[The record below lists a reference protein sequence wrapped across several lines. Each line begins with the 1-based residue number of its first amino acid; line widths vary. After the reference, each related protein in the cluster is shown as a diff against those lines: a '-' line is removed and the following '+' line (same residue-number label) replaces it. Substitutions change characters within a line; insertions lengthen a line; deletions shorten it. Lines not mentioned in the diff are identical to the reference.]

1 MSEATNL
8 IFIMSDEHN
17 KRVLGCAGHPM
28 IKTPNLDALAARVA
42 PQAAGTPPVG
52 RLVDISLVAWP
63 LSTAT
68 AGRVSG
74 TLLSMTGDWVVVK
87 EGTFEHW
94 IPKEKIMNMKA
105 SR

>member
-1 MSEATNL
+1 MKAKL
-8 IFIMSDEHN
+8 IWAS
-17 KRVLGCAGHPM
+17 G
-28 IKTPNLDALAARVA
+28 LAAAAVVYFAIPQAEAQTGVA

-52 RLVDISLVAWP
+52 RLVEITLVAWP
-63 LSTAT
+63 LSTVL

-94 IPKEKIMNMKA
+94 IPKEKIMDMKA

>member
-1 MSEATNL
+1 MKAKL
-8 IFIMSDEHN
+8 IWAS
-17 KRVLGCAGHPM
+17 G
-28 IKTPNLDALAARVA
+28 LAAAAGVYFAIPQPQAEAQTGVA

-52 RLVDISLVAWP
+52 RLVDITLVAWP

-94 IPKEKIMNMKA
+94 IPKEKIMDMKA

>member
-1 MSEATNL
+1 MKANL
-8 IFIMSDEHN
+8 MWVSGLVAAAVVYF
-17 KRVLGCAGHPM
+17 
-28 IKTPNLDALAARVA
+28 ALPQQRAVAQTGVA

-68 AGRVSG
+68 AGRVAG

-94 IPKEKIMNMKA
+94 IPKEKIMDMKA